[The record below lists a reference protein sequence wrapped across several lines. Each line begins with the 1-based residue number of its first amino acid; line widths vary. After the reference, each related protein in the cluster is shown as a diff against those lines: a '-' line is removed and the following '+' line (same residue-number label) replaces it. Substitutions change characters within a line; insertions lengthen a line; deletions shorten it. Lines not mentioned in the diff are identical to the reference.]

1 MPSYPADY
9 GFYFRCIHDSML
21 RHANRTLA
29 ARNLTMSQMHI
40 LMALYHAP
48 EKTRTLKELE
58 GVFHNA
64 QSTVAGL
71 VQRLEKKSLVSCA
84 VSPDDR
90 RVKVVCLTD
99 GGGRACRNAH
109 TDMLPVE
116 RLIASCMSPE
126 EQTTLRTLLAR
137 VCETLRADD
146 LTGKDDDVS
155 PCEP

>member
-1 MPSYPADY
+1 MPSYPTDY

-71 VQRLEKKSLVSCA
+71 VQRLEKKSLVTCA
-84 VSPDDR
+84 VSPGDR

-99 GGGRACRNAH
+99 GGVRACQAARA
-109 TDMLPVE
+109 DSLPVE
-116 RLIASCMSPE
+116 KLIASCMNPE
-126 EQTTLRTLLAR
+126 EQTTLRTLLVR
-137 VCETLRADD
+137 ICETLRADD
-146 LTGKDDDVS
+146 LTGKDDDVP

>member
-1 MPSYPADY
+1 MPSYPASY
-9 GFYFRCIHDSML
+9 GFYFRCIHDSLL

-29 ARNLTMSQMHI
+29 AQNLTLSQMHI
-40 LMALYHAP
+40 LVALYHASGR
-48 EKTRTLKELE
+48 TRTLKELE

-71 VQRLEKKSLVSCA
+71 VQRLEKKSLVTCA
-84 VSPDDR
+84 VSPADR
-90 RVKVVCLTD
+90 RVKVVRLTDEGVRACLT
-99 GGGRACRNAH
+99 AH
-109 TDMLPVE
+109 AGALPVE
-116 RLIASCMSPE
+116 RLIASCMTPE

-146 LTGKDDDVS
+146 LTRKDDDVP